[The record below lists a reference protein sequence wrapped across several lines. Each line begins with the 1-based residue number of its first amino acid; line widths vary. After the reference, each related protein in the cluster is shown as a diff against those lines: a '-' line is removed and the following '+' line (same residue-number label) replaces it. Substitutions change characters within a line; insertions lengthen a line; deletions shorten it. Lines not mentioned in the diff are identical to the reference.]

1 LFRLLLKE
9 NDRKPIQNSLEK
21 RLMKMKSLAAV
32 ALAGIGAMALNS
44 CETATGTGALVGAGA
59 GALIGGGGGHHGHG
73 SGSGALAGA
82 AIGAGAG
89 ALIGAAIDADQRGY
103 YDGHEAS
110 YYPYGRQIGR
120 RGFLR
125 SPYPPNAIVDVRGI
139 PRGALVRDPATGR
152 VFRRP

>member
-1 LFRLLLKE
+1 
-9 NDRKPIQNSLEK
+9 
-21 RLMKMKSLAAV
+21 MKKFSSIAAAAV
-32 ALAGIGAMALNS
+32 AL
-44 CETATGTGALVGAGA
+44 
-59 GALIGGGGGHHGHG
+59 
-73 SGSGALAGA
+73 GALALSSCDTPTGQGA
-82 AIGAGAG
+82 GIGAGAG
-89 ALIGAAIDADQRGY
+89 ALLGAAATGDVRGAAIGAGIGAGTGALIGASIEADQRGY
-103 YDGHEAS
+103 YDGREAS